1 MNFYIAIILMSI
13 GVFISSLNAWMSVKF
28 YFSRKKENFTL
39 IPFIGGFLIFIGS
52 LFFDKWIWFF
62 LLLPFFDI
70 GCGLLL
76 IGSLVE
82 FVKKRT

>member
-13 GVFISSLNAWMSVKF
+13 GILIASINALMSAKF
-28 YFSRKKENFTL
+28 YFSRKNESFTL
-39 IPFIGGFLIFIGS
+39 IPFIGGVLIFIGS
-52 LFFDKWIWFF
+52 LFLDKWSWFF